1 MSDGQVSGSPS
12 VTAIIVNW
20 KSPGDTLR
28 LIDTLLPETAN
39 GLRFVVL
46 ENGSNDDSDAI
57 LRERFAAEPY
67 AGLVTY
73 LTSETNIGFCA
84 GVNRGV
90 DVALAANPKPDYL
103 WLLNPDIFPPD
114 GLLAELLAVS
124 TESGSQVVCPRAGER
139 MMFNGE
145 ERWPLPYF
153 GLGFMYKTR
162 PKLEQRWWTTG
173 RYHGGCVIWETP
185 LVERLVAAD
194 GEFLH
199 GPLFMYWDEW
209 DTSVRAAR
217 LGARFAVANIGVPH
231 HPHGREFLPGLR
243 AARRYYSGRNSMLM
257 GSRHFPWWQR
267 PFVMPLQAARSFV
280 YYCVLHRE
288 PARAELRGL
297 LDGIRGKSGIW
308 EHHPR

>member
-1 MSDGQVSGSPS
+1 MSTGEASGTPT

-28 LIDTLLPETAN
+28 LIDTLMPEAAN

-73 LTSETNIGFCA
+73 LTSDTNIGFCA
-84 GVNRGV
+84 GVNRAV
-90 DVALAANPKPDYL
+90 DVALAAEPKPDHI

-114 GLLAELLAVS
+114 GLLSELLAVS
-124 TESGSQVVCPRAGER
+124 QESGSQVVCPRAGETSK
-139 MMFNGE
+139 FAGE

-162 PKLEQRWWTTG
+162 PKLDRRWWSTG
-173 RYHGGCVIWETP
+173 RYHGGCVIWETA
-185 LVERLVAAD
+185 LVEQLIAAD

-209 DTSVRAAR
+209 DTSIRAAR
-217 LGARFAVANIGVPH
+217 LGAKFAVANVVVPH
-231 HPHGREFLPGLR
+231 YVPTRNALPGLR
-243 AARRYYSGRNSMLM
+243 ATRRYYGARNGMLM
-257 GSRHFPWWQR
+257 GRRHFPWWLR
-267 PFVMPLQAARSFV
+267 PFVMPLQAARSFA
-280 YYCVLHRE
+280 YYSLLHRG
-288 PARAELRGL
+288 PLRADLRGHF
-297 LDGIRGKSGIW
+297 DGLRGKSGMW